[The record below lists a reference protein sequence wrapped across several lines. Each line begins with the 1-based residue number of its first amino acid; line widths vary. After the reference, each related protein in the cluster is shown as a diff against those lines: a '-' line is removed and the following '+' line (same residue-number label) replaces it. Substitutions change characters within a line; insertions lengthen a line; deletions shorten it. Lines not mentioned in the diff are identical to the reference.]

1 MRRNWRSRWSWPR
14 SVGMVAFCVFV
25 VLVQGTHRMS
35 WARLLIE
42 GFVGALIFCV
52 GYLITSTIQDR
63 REKQ

>member
-1 MRRNWRSRWSWPR
+1 
-14 SVGMVAFCVFV
+14 MVAFCVFV